1 MLQRIHSFTH
11 VHSLK
16 VQPITCRCVNDEIRI
31 HTLTL
36 FIHRSIYSLFTPS
49 LHASIYSYTCSFTH
63 SLYLFIDCQEV
74 TCMSSVHDTC
84 LIRKLLHN
92 LALIRTLV
100 FTRTHT
106 CLLARIHSLT
116 RLFHLHTDV
125 YNWLY
130 LIPTL
135 IHSHARTH
143 SFTHPL
149 TLFIHTFMLAC
160 LLVLVT
166 HRVMH
171 RIGCIFTD
179 SFFIYSFTCS
189 LFCILLAHG

>member
-1 MLQRIHSFTH
+1 MDAAEDSLFHTRSFTQSAADNLSVCKWWNTHSHTHTIHSQVYLLFIHSFT
-11 VHSLK
+11 
-16 VQPITCRCVNDEIRI
+16 PRI
-31 HTLTL
+31 YL
-36 FIHRSIYSLFTPS
+36 FIHLF
-49 LHASIYSYTCSFTH
+49 IH
-63 SLYLFIDCQEV
+63 SLTLFIDCQEV